1 VTHSPHTSALENAV
15 KALDAPPTLAYAQET
30 DKDTD
35 ADVSPA
41 IRFRSANRDAV
52 QKACITFSAKGLV
65 RGSGRQSQRYLV
77 LLQNDMEIG
86 RTEAVDESENVT
98 WKPAQVVFSDEWM
111 PVSVQVCV
119 CVDIR
124 VFLYMRARMCTVSF
138 RQTAKLKDR

>member
-15 KALDAPPTLAYAQET
+15 KALDAPPTLTYAQET

-35 ADVSPA
+35 ADVSPV
-41 IRFRSANRDAV
+41 IGFRSANCDAV

-65 RGSGRQSQRYLV
+65 QGSGRQSQRYLV

-124 VFLYMRARMCTVSF
+124 VYLHRFICVQGCVRF
-138 RQTAKLKDR
+138 RLGKLQS